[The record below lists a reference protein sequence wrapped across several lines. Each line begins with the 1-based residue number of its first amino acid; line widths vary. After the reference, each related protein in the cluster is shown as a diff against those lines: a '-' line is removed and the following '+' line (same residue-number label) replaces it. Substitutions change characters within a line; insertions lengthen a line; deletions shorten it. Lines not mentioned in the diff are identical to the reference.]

1 MTKAA
6 ELAKM
11 GEIITDSQVGG
22 RRNMFLN
29 PDMQIAQRGTSLAIA
44 HDGTVQGYLI
54 DRWRIS
60 FNATD
65 QIDGTYAQV
74 NDHPLNVNGKSLK
87 WTTGTAESA
96 IDSNEYGYFAQIIEA
111 QHLQHLYYGN
121 SNAKTITL
129 SFYVKSSV
137 TGTFAVGIYKAD
149 STTRIFNKT
158 YTIDSAN
165 TWEKKTVT
173 FIGDTDSSATIDNN
187 NGQGFY
193 VNWHLF
199 AGTDYTDTTSTSG
212 WVNYS
217 TGTWANGQATNA
229 IGTTASATWQLAD
242 CQLEVGEQATPFEH
256 RSFGEE
262 LALCQRY
269 YERYETSG
277 ANYARFGLFQCT
289 STTTAFGAIDYKVSK
304 RSASVTL
311 DTELTRLALSDSDNS
326 MLPVTAIAIDSN
338 CNSFENTSVT
348 ITASGGGLVAGEC
361 TQLLSENVSNG
372 YIAIDAE
379 L

>member
-11 GEIITDSQVGG
+11 GEVLTNSQIGG
-22 RRNMFLN
+22 RRNVIIN
-29 PDMQIAQRGTSLAIA
+29 GAMQVAQRGTPS
-44 HDGTVQGYLI
+44 TSTGYQTI
-54 DRWRIS
+54 DRIQ
-60 FNATD
+60 FLTNNTD
-65 QIDGTYAQV
+65 NFAFEVSQSSTAPDGF
-74 NDHPLNVNGKSLK
+74 SLSQK
-87 WTTGTAESA
+87 LDCTTAESSLDA
-96 IDSNEYGYFAQIIEA
+96 DELVRFLYKIEGQDIQHFNYGSSASEEV
-111 QHLQHLYYGN
+111 
-121 SNAKTITL
+121 TV
-129 SFYVKSSV
+129 SFYVRSNV
-137 TGTFAVGIYKAD
+137 TGVYTVEFRLNAAGT
-149 STTRIFNKT
+149 STITKQ
-158 YTIDSAN
+158 YTISSAN
-165 TWEKKTVT
+165 TWERKILKLPTNT
-173 FIGDTDSSATIDNN
+173 ATSIDNDAT
-187 NGQGFY
+187 NGLEISFC
-193 VNWHLF
+193 VA
-199 AGTDYTDTTSTSG
+199 AGSNFTTGSLGTS
-212 WVNYS
+212 
-217 TGTWANGQATNA
+217 WATTATSSRYAGQAANIMSSTDNEWY
-229 IGTTASATWQLAD
+229 ITGIQM
-242 CQLEVGEQATPFEH
+242 EVGSVATPFEH

-338 CNSFENTSVT
+338 CNSFENTSMT